1 MQSINNEIHTLNQA
15 VKQKCEDVRLM
26 TIQIEN
32 LRIKLLNLQNL
43 EIQITHLPDDILQN
57 IKSFLNLTLFKLP
70 NLLQRY
76 NKLQMCIVPK
86 RDKMLENILQ
96 DVIANPANF
105 EIDTIKIT
113 EKIVAI
119 KWTDDIKT
127 KHFKKDNLEGLKLK
141 LTRDSLVY
149 GEFRNKIN
157 KMMNRLKRQYL
168 RICYNYSL
176 TETYIPLQF
185 DGISYTANPI
195 YRTNYNKNH
204 KIGCNNIE
212 FDRF

>member
-26 TIQIEN
+26 TIQIEKLKLN
-32 LRIKLLNLQNL
+32 LLNLQKI
-43 EIQITHLPDDILQN
+43 EIKITHFPDDILQN
-57 IKSFLNLTLFKLP
+57 IKSYLNLTFLKLP

-76 NKLQMCIVPK
+76 NKIQMCFISK
-86 RDKMLENILQ
+86 REKMLENIMQ
-96 DVIANPANF
+96 EVIANPAYF

-119 KWTDDIKT
+119 KWTDHKT
-127 KHFKKDNLEGLKLK
+127 QHFKKDNLEGLKMK
-141 LTRDSLVY
+141 LIGHSIVY
-149 GEFRNKIN
+149 LEFRNKID
-157 KMMNRLKRQYL
+157 KMKNRLERQYL

-204 KIGCNNIE
+204 KIGCNDID
-212 FDRF
+212 FDRS